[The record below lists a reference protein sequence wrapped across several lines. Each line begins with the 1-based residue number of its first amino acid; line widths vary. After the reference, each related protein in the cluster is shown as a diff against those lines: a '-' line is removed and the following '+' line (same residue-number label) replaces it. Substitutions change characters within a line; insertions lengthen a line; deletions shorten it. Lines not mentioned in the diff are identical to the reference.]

1 MRPPLSSVDLELVR
15 SKTVG
20 LWGEMRDQSIF
31 LTGGTGFF
39 GCWLVESFVY
49 ANRMEQLGAHITI
62 LSRDPRA
69 FARKCPHLAS
79 DSAVTLLAGDVR
91 DFSWPDGEFKYVIH
105 AATEASAK
113 QAAENPIEMLTTI
126 LRGTERVLDFAASH
140 ATQKFLLISSGAVYG
155 SQPPSI
161 THLSEDYAGA
171 PNPLK
176 CESVYSEGKR
186 AAELMCAVYGAKYG
200 IECKIAR
207 CFAFVGPHLPLDAH
221 FAIGNFMRDAMRGD
235 AIRIQG
241 DGTPRRSYMYAAD
254 LAVWLWTILFQGQAM
269 EDYNVGSDQSVSI
282 LELAR
287 AVADSLEVDIP
298 IQVAKEAVPG
308 AEVLQYVPCTEKARR
323 DLGLRCAVPLHKA
336 ICRTAAWHGFG
347 RCMD

>member
-1 MRPPLSSVDLELVR
+1 
-15 SKTVG
+15 
-20 LWGEMRDQSIF
+20 
-31 LTGGTGFF
+31 
-39 GCWLVESFVY
+39 
-49 ANRMEQLGAHITI
+49 
-62 LSRDPRA
+62 
-69 FARKCPHLAS
+69 
-79 DSAVTLLAGDVR
+79 
-91 DFSWPDGEFKYVIH
+91 
-105 AATEASAK
+105 
-113 QAAENPIEMLTTI
+113 
-126 LRGTERVLDFAASH
+126 
-140 ATQKFLLISSGAVYG
+140 
-155 SQPPSI
+155 
-161 THLSEDYAGA
+161 
-171 PNPLK
+171 
-176 CESVYSEGKR
+176 
-186 AAELMCAVYGAKYG
+186 
-200 IECKIAR
+200 
-207 CFAFVGPHLPLDAH
+207 
-221 FAIGNFMRDAMRGD
+221 MRDAMRGD